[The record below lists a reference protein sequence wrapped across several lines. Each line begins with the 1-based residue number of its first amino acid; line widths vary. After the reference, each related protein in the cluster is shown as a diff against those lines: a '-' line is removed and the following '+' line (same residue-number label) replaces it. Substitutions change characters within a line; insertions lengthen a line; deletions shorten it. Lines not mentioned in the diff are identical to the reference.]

1 MLGKV
6 VFTTEIKDNM
16 DKDSARK
23 NEKKLSQNELPN

>member
-1 MLGKV
+1 MLSKV

-23 NEKKLSQNELPN
+23 NEKKLSEK